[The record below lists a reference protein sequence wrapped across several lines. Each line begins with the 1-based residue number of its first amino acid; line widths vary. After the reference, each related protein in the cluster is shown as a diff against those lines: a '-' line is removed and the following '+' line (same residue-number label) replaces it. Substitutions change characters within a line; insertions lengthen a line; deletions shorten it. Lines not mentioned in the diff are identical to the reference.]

1 MRHCLRIGL
10 MAVMCALILTAA
22 SLSAQDVPGAVYKPG
37 PVIGRMIDA
46 GFIYGDSNYNAI
58 IQASDGNVYYVI
70 CSHNKKSGAHLFR
83 YDPRTEKTNMVA
95 DLTATVGEDRT
106 KTINQGKVHSDIYE
120 VNGKLYFGTHAG
132 SWDMTY
138 PGGHF
143 LSYDLATGK
152 FEDFGIGVEHQGLVA
167 MTMDT
172 KRMRMYAVTWPGYTF
187 CYYDINSK
195 KTKRWATSYAPV
207 IMQGPR
213 SIAVDPR
220 TGNAY
225 WHNMDDTIASYN
237 FEKDDI
243 ETLAKPKFDAPM
255 FHIPLDKTVG
265 CVWRS
270 IKWSE
275 PLQKFYGIMYYSD
288 LLFSLEPK
296 TGELE
301 IIDRIASGPNR
312 KSGKTSYS
320 TLAFEFS
327 RDGKTLYYI
336 APAEVPQADAAA
348 SKVEELHLVTYNV
361 PLRRYTDHGAI
372 KLDDGRSPRY
382 CQGLEV
388 GSDGNLYFVAWIPFT
403 DLKSDK
409 GKKIIDLLYEG
420 KPTLDVEKSG
430 MVQEINLIRMK
441 DPLAGSR

>member
-1 MRHCLRIGL
+1 
-10 MAVMCALILTAA
+10 
-22 SLSAQDVPGAVYKPG
+22 
-37 PVIGRMIDA
+37 
-46 GFIYGDSNYNAI
+46 
-58 IQASDGNVYYVI
+58 
-70 CSHNKKSGAHLFR
+70 
-83 YDPRTEKTNMVA
+83 
-95 DLTATVGEDRT
+95 
-106 KTINQGKVHSDIYE
+106 VHSDFYE

-143 LSYDLATGK
+143 LSYDLATGT
-152 FEDFGIGVEHQGLVA
+152 FEDYGIGVPNQGLVA

-187 CYYDINSK
+187 CYLDVNTK
-195 KTKRWATSYAPV
+195 RMKRWATTFAPV

-237 FEKDDI
+237 FEKDEI

-255 FHIPLDKTVG
+255 FHIPLDKSVG

-270 IKWSE
+270 IRWSDAME
-275 PLQKFYGIMYYSD
+275 KFYGIMYYSD
-288 LLFSLEPK
+288 WLFSLEPK

-301 IIDRIASGPNR
+301 IIDRIASAPNR
-312 KSGKTSYS
+312 RSGRTSYS
-320 TLAFEFS
+320 SLAFELS
-327 RDGKTLYYI
+327 KDGKTIYYI
-336 APAEVPQADAAA
+336 APAEIPQADPGAQ
-348 SKVEELHLVTYNV
+348 KLEELHLVTYNI
-361 PLRRYTDHGAI
+361 PLRQYTDYGAI
-372 KLDDGRSPRY
+372 QLDDGRTPRY

-388 GSDGNLYFVAWIPFT
+388 GADGNLYIVAWIPFT
-403 DLKSDK
+403 DLKSEK
-409 GKKIIDLLYEG
+409 GKKIIELLYEG

-430 MVQEINLIRMK
+430 MVQEINLIKMK
-441 DPLAGSR
+441 NPHLSR

>member
-1 MRHCLRIGL
+1 MF
-10 MAVMCALILTAA
+10 ALFLLALLLGVTTVSTA
-22 SLSAQDVPGAVYKPG
+22 QEFPGAVYKPG
-37 PVIGRMIDA
+37 PVTGKMIDA
-46 GFIYGDSNYNAI
+46 GFIYGDSNYHAI

-70 CSHNKKSGAHLFR
+70 CSHNKKSGAHMFR
-83 YDPRTEKTNMVA
+83 YNPRTDEVKMIG
-95 DLTATVGEDRT
+95 DLTAVVGEDRT
-106 KTINQGKVHSDIYE
+106 KVINQGKVHSDFYE

-143 LSYDLATGK
+143 LSYDLATGT
-152 FEDFGIGVEHQGLVA
+152 FEDYGIGVPNQGLVA

-187 CYYDINSK
+187 CYLDVNTK
-195 KTKRWATSYAPV
+195 RMKRWATTFAPV

-237 FEKDDI
+237 FEKDEI

-255 FHIPLDKTVG
+255 FHIPLDKSVG

-270 IKWSE
+270 IRWSDAME
-275 PLQKFYGIMYYSD
+275 KFYGIMYYSD
-288 LLFSLEPK
+288 WLFSLEPK

-301 IIDRIASGPNR
+301 IIDRIASAPNR
-312 KSGKTSYS
+312 RSGRTSYS
-320 TLAFEFS
+320 SLAFELS
-327 RDGKTLYYI
+327 KDGKTIYYI
-336 APAEVPQADAAA
+336 APAEIPQADPGAQ
-348 SKVEELHLVTYNV
+348 KLEELHLVTYNI
-361 PLRRYTDHGAI
+361 PLRQYTDYGAI
-372 KLDDGRSPRY
+372 QLDDGRTPRY

-388 GSDGNLYFVAWIPFT
+388 GADGNLYIVAWIPFT
-403 DLKSDK
+403 DLKSEK
-409 GKKIIDLLYEG
+409 GKKIIELLYEG

-430 MVQEINLIRMK
+430 MVQEINLIKMK
-441 DPLAGSR
+441 NPHLSR